1 MKIGK
6 ATNLSA
12 DARKFLESIEIKIE
26 SENSRGR
33 AVDTL
38 VVKKTGHRK
47 PVFEVASED
56 GGVSSYFQAKYLGL
70 TARSYIDIDAAE
82 VTPNVKLTMG
92 YIARELQAAFERQ
105 PTENEMRDVTQAIR
119 HSSPVWSRSAQRG
132 RREVLLTRV
141 PEVPRFP
148 AAASGVRKQRSNF
161 ALVMGCRRIG
171 VHVTAAGRAGPNI
184 FHCGQPCSERNQY

>member
-47 PVFEVASED
+47 PVC
-56 GGVSSYFQAKYLGL
+56 
-70 TARSYIDIDAAE
+70 
-82 VTPNVKLTMG
+82 
-92 YIARELQAAFERQ
+92 
-105 PTENEMRDVTQAIR
+105 TENPIR
-119 HSSPVWSRSAQRG
+119 A
-132 RREVLLTRV
+132 
-141 PEVPRFP
+141 
-148 AAASGVRKQRSNF
+148 
-161 ALVMGCRRIG
+161 C
-171 VHVTAAGRAGPNI
+171 
-184 FHCGQPCSERNQY
+184 